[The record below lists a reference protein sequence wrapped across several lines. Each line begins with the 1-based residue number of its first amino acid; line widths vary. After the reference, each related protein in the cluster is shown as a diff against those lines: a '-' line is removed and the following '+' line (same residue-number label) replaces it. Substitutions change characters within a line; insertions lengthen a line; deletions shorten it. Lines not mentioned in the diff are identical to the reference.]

1 MKKSVAIIGGGPTA
15 LIAAY
20 FLSDQ
25 FAVTIYEK
33 EKTIGRKFLV
43 AGKGGFNLTNA
54 KKGNDLIA
62 SYSPSVKVRNPLTTF
77 SNKHLRMWLA
87 QLYIPTYEGS
97 SGRVFPEEGIKPI
110 SVLRRIE
117 YNLLEKEV
125 HINTG
130 YELTDFNNE
139 QLTFAN
145 GELIKADYSILA
157 LGGASWKKTGSNG
170 NWIHLFNQKGI
181 KTSPFEAANCG
192 ITVKWAP
199 DFLVAHE
206 GKPLKNIAINLR
218 GQELKG
224 EATITHYGLEGNII
238 YPLVSLIR
246 DELNKNGSALIEI
259 DLKPHNTAEELKIR
273 LGNSNN
279 YKDKLQLSP
288 QKNALLKQ
296 FTTKAEYIDHS
307 VGIQKV
313 KALPIRIEGLRPI
326 DEAIS
331 TVGGLNFQSLNDN
344 YSLKAFPNVFCAGEM
359 LNWDAPT
366 GGFLLQGCFSTGF
379 WVAKHIALNEA

>member
-1 MKKSVAIIGGGPTA
+1 VKKSVAIIGGGPTA

-331 TVGGLNFQSLNDN
+331 TVGGLNFESLNDN

>member
-1 MKKSVAIIGGGPTA
+1 VKKSVAIIGGGPTA

-62 SYSPSVKVRNPLTTF
+62 SYSPSEKVRNPLTTF

-97 SGRVFPEEGIKPI
+97 SGRIFPEEGIKPI

-117 YNLLEKEV
+117 YNLLEKGV
-125 HINTG
+125 HIKTG
-130 YELTDFNNE
+130 YELTDFTNE

-145 GELIKADYSILA
+145 GEIIKTDYSILA
-157 LGGASWKKTGSNG
+157 LGGASWKKTGSDG

-181 KTSPFEAANCG
+181 KTSSFEAANCG
-192 ITVKWAP
+192 VTVNWAP
-199 DFLVAHE
+199 DFLAAHE
-206 GKPLKNIAINLR
+206 GKPLKNIAINFG

-224 EATITHYGLEGNII
+224 EATVTHYGLEGNII

-246 DELNKNGSALIEI
+246 NELNKNGSALIEL
-259 DLKPHNTAEELKIR
+259 DLKPHNTAEELKSR
-273 LGNSNN
+273 LGNSSN

-296 FTTKAEYIDHS
+296 FTTKAEYVDHS

-331 TVGGLNFQSLNDN
+331 TIGGVDFESLNDN

-359 LNWDAPT
+359 INWDAPT

-379 WVAKHIALNEA
+379 WVAKHIALYEA

>member
-331 TVGGLNFQSLNDN
+331 TVGGLNFESLNDN